1 MLYCDAA
8 LYRVQ
13 RWIEDLDPNLR
24 SAVVLAGLTGL
35 SLGTMRR
42 FLAPGGVG
50 NATLDTLRRLERH
63 VPADFMPLRMHAEI
77 ARDEKSAN
85 AA

>member
-13 RWIEDLDPNLR
+13 RWIEDLDPHLR
-24 SAVVLAGLTGL
+24 SPHVLAGLTGL
-35 SLGTMRR
+35 SLGTARR
-42 FLAPGGVG
+42 FLAPGGIG
-50 NATLDTLRRLERH
+50 NVTLDTLRRIEQH
-63 VPADFMPLRMHAEI
+63 VPADFMPLRMVSEI
-77 ARDEKSAN
+77 QRDEAAN

>member
-13 RWIEDLDPNLR
+13 RWIESLDPHLR
-24 SAVVLAGLTGL
+24 SPLILARLTGL
-35 SLGTMRR
+35 SSGTLTR
-42 FLAPGGVG
+42 FLRPGGVG
-50 NATLDTLRRLERH
+50 NVTLDTLRRLEQH
-63 VPADFMPLRMHAEI
+63 VPADFMPLRMQAEI
-77 ARDEKSAN
+77 TRDDEPAN

>member
-13 RWIEDLDPNLR
+13 RWIEALDPHLR
-24 SAVVLAGLTGL
+24 QPLVLARLTGL
-35 SLGTMRR
+35 SSATLRR
-42 FLAPGGVG
+42 FMAPGGIG
-50 NATLDTLRRLERH
+50 NVTLDTLRRLEQH
-63 VPADFMPLRMHAEI
+63 VPADFMPLHI
-77 ARDEKSAN
+77 QTPLRDDKPAN